1 MKFFILFTSIL
12 IFHYVTDGD
21 ANITS
26 HVTESTTL
34 ANHTITEKSQKQSI
48 SIESSLSN
56 SIYNKSEALTTRDPN
71 SNSNVSSVD
80 ASQIT
85 NSKKIDNLDG
95 ENSKVNVLRASDHVA
110 ENGPKLFKANQNLII
125 KNVTKQV
132 VIQGQTEKSTGLED
146 SSNGGTIAIVIIV
159 IIIILIICA
168 FIYYKK
174 YYQTRYTFIHNFL
187 R

>member
-1 MKFFILFTSIL
+1 MKFLTLFTSIL
-12 IFHYVTDGD
+12 LFHYVTDGD

-26 HVTESTTL
+26 HVTQSTKL
-34 ANHTITEKSQKQSI
+34 ANQTTNEKSQKQNI
-48 SIESSLSN
+48 SIESSPST
-56 SIYNKSEALTTRDPN
+56 SIYNESEAISAKDPTVK
-71 SNSNVSSVD
+71 SNVSSID
-80 ASQIT
+80 TSQLT
-85 NSKKIDNLDG
+85 DSKKIDNIDG
-95 ENSKVNVLRASDHVA
+95 ENSKVNLLRPSDQVG
-110 ENGPKLFKANQNLII
+110 ENRPNLFKANQSLVI

-132 VIQGQTEKSTGLED
+132 VIQGQSQKSTGSEN
-146 SSNGGTIAIVIIV
+146 SSDGGTIAIVIIV